1 MGEEAIMYNMTNITN
16 ANNMFEIVKAVNEK
30 SAGMFIVLFL
40 VVLFFGFIVAFKKR
54 DFKKV
59 LFADSFFMIVLTAL
73 AWGMGFVGWT
83 YIIVPVILFGGS
95 LIAYQFMD

>member
-1 MGEEAIMYNMTNITN
+1 
-16 ANNMFEIVKAVNEK
+16 MFFA
-30 SAGMFIVLFL
+30 LFL
-40 VVLFFGFIVAFKKR
+40 VVLFLGFIIVFKKR

-59 LFADSFFMIVLTAL
+59 LLADSFFMVILTAL

-83 YIIVPVILFGGS
+83 YIIIPVIIFGGS

>member
-1 MGEEAIMYNMTNITN
+1 MYNMTNITT
-16 ANNMFEIVKAVNEK
+16 ANNMFTIMEAVND
-30 SAGMFIVLFL
+30 SSGGMFIALFL
-40 VVLFFGFIVAFKKR
+40 VILFFGFIITLKKR

-59 LFADSFFMIVLTAL
+59 LLADSFFMIILTAL

-83 YIIVPVILFGGS
+83 YIIVPVILFGSS

>member
-1 MGEEAIMYNMTNITN
+1 MYNMTNITG
-16 ANNMFEIVKAVNEK
+16 ANNLYNIVKATNEL
-30 SAGMFIVLFL
+30 SNGLLLSLFL
-40 VVLFFGFIVAFKKR
+40 VVLFFGFIIVFKKK

-59 LFADSFFMIVLTAL
+59 LLADSFFMILLTAL
-73 AWGMGFVGWT
+73 AWGMDFVGWT